1 MNIEHILSD
10 YNKFP
15 NIIDDF
21 DIQLFSQTDKDEIE
35 LNISQLIDEFITII
49 HYLLVMKILRIY

>member
-21 DIQLFSQTDKDEIE
+21 DIQLFSQTDKDEIQ
-35 LNISQLIDEFITII
+35 LNISQLIDEFITNNPLSFS
-49 HYLLVMKILRIY
+49 Y